1 MKLGPIAALLGLSLI
16 ACPLLYIF
24 VGPALDAEQL
34 ATLRIPSA

>member
-1 MKLGPIAALLGLSLI
+1 MKIGPIAAVLALSLV

-34 ATLRIPSA
+34 RE